1 MFQNVF
7 HVMVA
12 IHRHAID
19 AFSESDRLYRHSVFV
34 AHDRRLTE
42 YMEERQKNDRLQEKS
57 ITTTVER
64 SNG

>member
-1 MFQNVF
+1 MHFQRVSAYIATLF
-7 HVMVA
+7 
-12 IHRHAID
+12 
-19 AFSESDRLYRHSVFV
+19 FV

-42 YMEERQKNDRLQEKS
+42 YMEERQKDDRLQEKS